1 MDKFLLFKPAIIFF
15 IIVCFIQFLAIRGGK
30 KNIITTSIY
39 YFSIVMLLM
48 ASGYTITQFTDNKV
62 HLIISYIIILP
73 LAGMLTAFIEKYG
86 KKQNE
91 NKTV

>member
-1 MDKFLLFKPAIIFF
+1 
-15 IIVCFIQFLAIRGGK
+15 
-30 KNIITTSIY
+30 
-39 YFSIVMLLM
+39 MLLM